1 MRRQRTAK
9 REARHEMAPHNEA
22 STQRAAPSQSPSFQW
37 KPLTLHGL
45 QNLAL
50 FTPNPPL
57 FTTPNR
63 RKKSARA
70 FWARRTPNAGERG
83 G

>member
-1 MRRQRTAK
+1 M
-9 REARHEMAPHNEA
+9 ARDNEA

-45 QNLAL
+45 QNVAL

-57 FTTPNR
+57 FSTPNR
-63 RKKSARA
+63 
-70 FWARRTPNAGERG
+70 
-83 G
+83 